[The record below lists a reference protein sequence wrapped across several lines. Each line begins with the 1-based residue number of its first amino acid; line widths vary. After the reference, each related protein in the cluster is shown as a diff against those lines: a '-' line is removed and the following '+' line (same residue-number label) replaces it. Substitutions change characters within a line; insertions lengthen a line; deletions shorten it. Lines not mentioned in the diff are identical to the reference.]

1 MIRSLAALPLF
12 AMLLGSLLCW
22 GDAAMG
28 AERLRV
34 GVLKFGT
41 VNWQLESLKAGGF
54 DAPQGLELEVLPL
67 ASKNATAVALQAGEV
82 DMIVSD
88 WIWALRQRA
97 AGTEFVFAPYSTAL
111 GALVLR
117 SGLEIAGISDLAGK
131 RIGVAGGPID
141 KSWLVLRSWSQSR
154 LGFDLAQ
161 AAEPV
166 FAAPPLLNEQ
176 LRMGKLDAVLTYWPY
191 AARLEAAGFVRLA
204 AVNDLL
210 VDFGVDGRPALVGYV
225 FRQDL
230 AREKPAALEGFF
242 RALAATNDLLASS
255 DAEWERL
262 RPIMKVGTNEEFEA
276 LKAGFRTGIPALSMD
291 AKGLADARTLFR
303 ILAETGGDRLVGPQ
317 TNFDPAVFW
326 TGPKP

>member
-1 MIRSLAALPLF
+1 MIRALAALPLVF
-12 AMLLGSLLCW
+12 AILGGLICCADTAL
-22 GDAAMG
+22 A

-41 VNWQLESLKAGGF
+41 VNWQLDSLKAGRF
-54 DAPQGLELEVLPL
+54 DAAQGLELEVLPL

-97 AGTEFVFAPYSTAL
+97 AGTDFLFAPYSTAL

-117 SGLEIAGISDLAGK
+117 SGLEMAGIGDLAGK

-154 LGFDLAQ
+154 LGLDLAE

-204 AVNDLL
+204 AVGDLL
-210 VDFGVDGRPALVGYV
+210 TDLGIEGSPALVGYV

-242 RALAATNDLLASS
+242 RALAATNDLLARS

-262 RPIMKVGTNEEFEA
+262 RPIMKVGSNREFEA
-276 LKAGFRTGIPALSMD
+276 LKAGFRAGIPALFMD
-291 AKGLADARTLFR
+291 AKGLVDARTLFR
-303 ILAETGGDRLVGPQ
+303 ILAETGGDRLVGAK
-317 TNFDPAVFW
+317 TSFDPAVFW